1 MFFLLANDG
10 GRFYEED
17 KTYVTTIRVFLR
29 DVNDNDPVFLKT
41 PYTVEIMENQ
51 TENIFVYQVSAF
63 ILINE
68 TLTEF

>member
-29 DVNDNDPVFLKT
+29 DVNDNDPAFLKT
-41 PYTVEIMENQ
+41 PYAVEIMENQ

-63 ILINE
+63 ILING
-68 TLTEF
+68 TLPEF

>member
-41 PYTVEIMENQ
+41 PYAVEIMENQ
-51 TENIFVYQVSAF
+51 TENLFVYQVSNF
-63 ILINE
+63 LLINE
-68 TLTEF
+68 TLREF

>member
-41 PYTVEIMENQ
+41 QYAVEIMENQ
-51 TENIFVYQVSAF
+51 TENLFVYQVSNF
-63 ILINE
+63 LLINE
-68 TLTEF
+68 TLREF

>member
-41 PYTVEIMENQ
+41 PYAVEIMENQ

-68 TLTEF
+68 TLPEF